1 MGLLETAM
9 YIGIVIGSTICP
21 YVFSKVTPKYVIIS
35 AVLLNA
41 AAVSI
46 FSITT
51 SYWTIFASRVG
62 VGMFLS
68 VFIIFFPVWID
79 SCAPE

>member
-1 MGLLETAM
+1 MGLLETAL
-9 YIGIVIGSTICP
+9 YIGIVIGSTIFP
-21 YVFSKVTPKYVIIS
+21 YVFSKVNPKYIVVS

-41 AAVSI
+41 AAVSV

-62 VGMFLS
+62 VGMVLS

-79 SCAPE
+79 SRAPE